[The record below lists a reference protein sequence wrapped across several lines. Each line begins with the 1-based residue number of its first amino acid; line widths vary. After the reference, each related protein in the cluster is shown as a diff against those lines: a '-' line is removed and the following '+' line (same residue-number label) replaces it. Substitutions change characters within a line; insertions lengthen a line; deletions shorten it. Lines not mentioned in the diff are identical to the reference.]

1 MAKADLEVLVEDIKQ
16 KIESQSETYRK
27 LRSDRKVHSITIDQD
42 SIINEVTVELE
53 KRIGVASGK
62 LQKSIKDIIDTEVP
76 KMVAGI
82 RQSVILY
89 GGADS
94 PQNRKASFVESM
106 EGTPTK
112 FTFVL
117 SAKADKSANI
127 FNAFRKI
134 KQVNQRALLNKLRAA
149 ITKLNNGRTNKANE
163 IRQIGRNFL
172 DIGHQEGSAV
182 SEQRKKEAQA
192 ALFDY
197 TVNKRANQTV
207 VKFLKELQDSITLSI
222 TKKDGQPVDIIEAE
236 LESKYLNRQRGGGT
250 EKRLAKEL
258 NDDLQKIMEA
268 FGASEYANI
277 EGSDSKVEKIRK
289 TILNPFAEK
298 AAKNPKIKANF
309 KSEKIKESRAT
320 AKTTLKSGKVSRGER
335 KDLTT
340 IDKTPVFDTKSRR
353 SMFSFIAMINK
364 KLPQTVEKNMR
375 APRLE
380 NQSGRFARSVEIKD
394 VIQTRKG
401 FPSFG
406 YTYDKEP
413 YQVFEV
419 GKGLEPWASPDR
431 DPRRLIDGSI
441 REIAADMA
449 LGRFF
454 TRRL

>member
-1 MAKADLEVLVEDIKQ
+1 MAKADLEVLINEIKG

-42 SIINEVTVELE
+42 DIINEVTVELE
-53 KRIGVASGK
+53 KRIGVGSGK

-82 RQSVILY
+82 RKSVILY
-89 GGADS
+89 GADT
-94 PQNRKASFVESM
+94 PQNRKASFVKNMVGS
-106 EGTPTK
+106 PTK

-117 SAKADKSANI
+117 GAKADKSANI

-149 ITKLNNGRTNKANE
+149 ITKLNNGRTDKGNQ

-197 TVNKRANQTV
+197 TVNKRANRTV
-207 VKFLKELQDSITLSI
+207 VSFLSELQDSITLSI
-222 TKKDGQPVDIIEAE
+222 SKRDGQPVDIIEAE
-236 LESKYLNRQRGGGT
+236 LESKYLNRQRGGGI
-250 EKRLAKEL
+250 EKRLSKEL
-258 NDDLQKIMEA
+258 NDDLQKIMES
-268 FGASEYANI
+268 FSASRYANI
-277 EGSDSKVEKIRK
+277 PGSDSKLEKVRK
-289 TILNPFAEK
+289 SVLNPFAEK
-298 AAKNPKIKANF
+298 AAKNPKIKATF
-309 KSEKIKESRAT
+309 KSEEIKESRAKT
-320 AKTTLKSGKVSRGER
+320 KTTLKSGKVSRGER
-335 KDLTT
+335 KNLTT
-340 IDKTPVFDTKSRR
+340 IDKTPTFDTKSRR

-375 APRLE
+375 SPRLQ
-380 NQSGRFARSVEIKD
+380 NQSGRLAKSVEIKD

-406 YTYDKEP
+406 YTYDKDP
-413 YQVFEV
+413 YQIFEV
-419 GKGLEPWASPDR
+419 GKGLEPWATPDR
-431 DPRRLIDGSI
+431 DPRRLIEGSI

>member
-1 MAKADLEVLVEDIKQ
+1 MAKADLKKVLKKVENA
-16 KIESQSETYRK
+16 IETSSTAYRR
-27 LRSDRKVHSITIDQD
+27 LVSDKKVHSITVSVQKITTQVKREME
-42 SIINEVTVELE
+42 S
-53 KRIGVASGK
+53 RIGVKKGD
-62 LQKSIKDIIDTEVP
+62 LQKTIVDVIDLEVP
-76 KMVAGI
+76 NMVTGMYNDVKGYNNDTKF
-82 RQSVILY
+82 SEVSELV
-89 GGADS
+89 GS
-94 PQNRKASFVESM
+94 PAR
-106 EGTPTK
+106 

-117 SAKADKSANI
+117 AAKPGRTANI
-127 FNAFRKI
+127 FNAFRKV
-134 KQVNQRALLNKLRAA
+134 KQDNQKVLLKKLRAA
-149 ITKLNNGRTNKANE
+149 IRKLNKGRTEGNQ

-172 DIGHQEGSAV
+172 DIGHQDGSAV
-182 SEQRKKEAQA
+182 STQRKQAAQA
-192 ALFDY
+192 ALFEFGMN
-197 TVNKRANQTV
+197 TQTNPV
-207 VKFLKELQDSITLSI
+207 ISTFLKEVQDVVNLSI
-222 TKKDGQPVDIIEAE
+222 SKKDGEPVDVVEAE
-236 LESKYLNRQRGGGT
+236 LESKYLNRKRGGGV
-250 EKRLAKEL
+250 EKALALEL
-258 NDDLQKIMEA
+258 SKDLQKIMKA
-268 FGASEYANI
+268 FNASEYANLK
-277 EGSDSKVEKIRK
+277 GSDSKLEKTTK
-289 TILNPFAEK
+289 AVLNPFAKK
-298 AAKNPKIKANF
+298 AAANPKIKTNF
-309 KSEKIKESRAT
+309 KSKKVKTSNTKVKVKPKKSKAT
-320 AKTTLKSGKVSRGER
+320 LGGK
-335 KDLTT
+335 KNLTT

-406 YTYDKEP
+406 YTYDKDP

>member
-1 MAKADLEVLVEDIKQ
+1 MAQKDLKNVLKKVEKAIETSSTAYRRLV
-16 KIESQSETYRK
+16 
-27 LRSDRKVHSITIDQD
+27 SDKKVHSITVSVQKITTQVKREME
-42 SIINEVTVELE
+42 S
-53 KRIGVASGK
+53 RIGVEKGK
-62 LQKSIKDIIDTEVP
+62 LQKTIVDVIDIEVP
-76 KMVAGI
+76 KMVTGMYNDVKGYNNDAKFSEVSELTGNPA
-82 RQSVILY
+82 R
-89 GGADS
+89 
-94 PQNRKASFVESM
+94 
-106 EGTPTK
+106 

-117 SAKADKSANI
+117 AAKPGRTANI
-127 FNAFRKI
+127 FNAFRKV
-134 KQVNQRALLNKLRAA
+134 KQDNQKVLLKKLRAA
-149 ITKLNNGRTNKANE
+149 IRKLNKGRTEGNQ

-172 DIGHQEGSAV
+172 DIGHQDGSAV
-182 SEQRKKEAQA
+182 STQRKQAAQA
-192 ALFDY
+192 ALFEFGMN
-197 TVNKRANQTV
+197 TQANPV
-207 VKFLKELQDSITLSI
+207 ISRFLKEVQDVVNLSI
-222 TKKDGQPVDIIEAE
+222 SKKDGEPVDIIEAE
-236 LESKYLNRQRGGGT
+236 LESKYLNRKRGGGV
-250 EKRLAKEL
+250 EKALALELAK
-258 NDDLQKIMEA
+258 DLDKIMKA
-268 FGASEYANI
+268 FNASEYANLK
-277 EGSDSKVEKIRK
+277 GSDSKLEKTTK
-289 TILNPFAEK
+289 AVLNPFAKK
-298 AAKNPKIKANF
+298 AAANPKIKTNF
-309 KSEKIKESRAT
+309 NSKKVKTSNTKVKAKPKKSKAT
-320 AKTTLKSGKVSRGER
+320 VGGK
-335 KDLTT
+335 KNLTT